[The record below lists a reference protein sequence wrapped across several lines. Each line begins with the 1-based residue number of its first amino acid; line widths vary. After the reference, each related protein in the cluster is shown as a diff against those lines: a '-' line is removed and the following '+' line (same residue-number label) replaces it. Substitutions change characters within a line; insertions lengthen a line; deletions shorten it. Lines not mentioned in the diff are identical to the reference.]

1 METNLPETNLQ
12 ETIKTAWHKS
22 KWIVKGFII
31 GFIALFLMI
40 PMLYVKNL
48 VLEREER
55 QREAAR
61 EISSKWAGPQ
71 NIIGPVIG
79 IPFWESDAADTSN
92 KRKPVK
98 HIAYFLPEKLNIKAT
113 VNPKEKHRGI
123 FKVMLYDTKVNL
135 SGTFNE
141 PAFAKLNI
149 PADKVIWNEAFVTIN
164 IADSKGLNDQL
175 TLNWKDSIIE
185 LSPQSNSANDG
196 MTGAL
201 NKTSAED
208 FKNINFNTT
217 IDLNGSEQLLFTPVG
232 KTTIVDIT
240 STWKD
245 PSFSGNILPQTS
257 DISDSGF
264 TANWKSMS
272 HKRNFPHQWVDNA
285 YNLDYQVIEPP
296 SASEVRAD
304 GSTRTVTVPPI
315 SPAVISQYAFGVD
328 LFIPVNGYQKTLR
341 TVKYALLCIL
351 LTFAAFFLIETSQ
364 KKSVHPFQYG
374 LVGLALILFY
384 TLLLSFSEYTGFNT
398 AYVIA
403 SVATIGLIAWFVKSI
418 LQSGKATTILSVVL
432 VLVYSYVFS
441 LLQLQD
447 YSLLLGS
454 IGLFLTLAVVMYFS
468 KRLQW

>member
-1 METNLPETNLQ
+1 METNLQ
-12 ETIKTAWHKS
+12 ETVKTAWHKS

-31 GFIALFLMI
+31 GFLALLMMI

-55 QREAAR
+55 QKEAAR
-61 EISSKWAGPQ
+61 EISSKWAGKQ

-79 IPFWESDAADTSN
+79 LPFWETDAEDTASAKL
-92 KRKPVK
+92 KRK
-98 HIAYFLPEKLNIKAT
+98 HIAYFLPDKLSIKAT

-123 FKVMLYDTKVNL
+123 FKVMLYDTKVNIN
-135 SGTFNE
+135 GTFNE
-141 PAFAKLNI
+141 LNFAKLNI
-149 PADKVIWNEAFVTIN
+149 PEDKIIWNEAFVIMN
-164 IADSKGLNDQL
+164 IADSRGLNDQL
-175 TLNWKDSIIE
+175 LLNWKDSAIE
-185 LSPQSNSANDG
+185 LSPQAGSKNDG
-196 MTGAL
+196 MMAL
-201 NKTSAED
+201 LKASSVAD
-208 FKNINFNTT
+208 FRNINFNTS
-217 IDLNGSEQLLFTPVG
+217 IDINGSEQLFFTPVG
-232 KTTIVDIT
+232 KTTIVDIE
-240 STWKD
+240 SAWKH
-245 PSFSGNILPQTS
+245 PSFSGSILPQTTK
-257 DISDSGF
+257 ISDSGF
-264 TANWKSMS
+264 KATWKSMA
-272 HKRNFPHQWVDNA
+272 HKRSFPQQWLDNA
-285 YNLDYQVIEPP
+285 YSLYYYFPLPP
-296 SASEVRAD
+296 GSDIARTDGGHIPSPEVSIGSA
-304 GSTRTVTVPPI
+304 
-315 SPAVISQYAFGVD
+315 AFGVD

-351 LTFAAFFLIETSQ
+351 LTFAAFFLIETTH

-418 LQSGKATTILSVVL
+418 LQSAKATSILAVVL

-454 IGLFLTLAVVMYFS
+454 VGLFLTLAVVMYFS
-468 KRLQW
+468 KKLQW